1 MDLAVLRSRVARRW
15 WVVAILAALTVAGA
29 TVATGE
35 SGEEQTTIKFVMRPD
50 ASVSTHDQPAALD
63 ALKSDSPLVQTV
75 IGVLGSRS
83 MLRQGASE
91 AGVTLTPDYTV
102 ESVAEP
108 GSTLIDSTVT
118 GPDRAVVD
126 KLAAG
131 YGRAAPAYVSASYS
145 AYVLERLSTAPGGN
159 GTGPSDLQVV
169 ILALLVGAALGVA
182 LVAAELLLEP
192 RLRAF
197 RARPAAAR
205 SHRAEG
211 SEPVAPGAGPSG
223 NGGQP
228 PDTRPEPAV
237 RFAPAPRPEPR
248 SVPAVRSEPDV
259 PRGLTTP
266 TKPVPPR
273 RPAAPPAPAPDAAEA
288 PRPAPE
294 RRVARPPS
302 APQEGNGKPKRDSPP
317 NKAAAPSKRSEGPP
331 PEDDG

>member
-1 MDLAVLRSRVARRW
+1 
-15 WVVAILAALTVAGA
+15 
-29 TVATGE
+29 
-35 SGEEQTTIKFVMRPD
+35 VMRPD

-83 MLRQGASE
+83 MLRQGADE

-169 ILALLVGAALGVA
+169 ILALLVGTALGVA

-192 RLRAF
+192 RLRGF
-197 RARPAAAR
+197 RSRPTSARNARANEAEPATAD
-205 SHRAEG
+205 G
-211 SEPVAPGAGPSG
+211 GPSG

-248 SVPAVRSEPDV
+248 SVPTVRSEPDV

-273 RPAAPPAPAPDAAEA
+273 RPAVPPAPAPEA
-288 PRPAPE
+288 DSPEEPRPAPE

-302 APQEGNGKPKRDSPP
+302 ARQEANGRPERESRPKR
-317 NKAAAPSKRSEGPP
+317 AAAPSKRTEGPP